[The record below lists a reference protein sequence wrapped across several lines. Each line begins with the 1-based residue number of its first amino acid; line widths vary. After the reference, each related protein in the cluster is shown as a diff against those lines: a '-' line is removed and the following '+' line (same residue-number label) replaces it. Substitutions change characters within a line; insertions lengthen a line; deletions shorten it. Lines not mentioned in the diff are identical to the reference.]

1 MNGEDVYVLDT
12 FGKEACL
19 REKPPVIQYLSDR
32 YNQGEP
38 LRVADLVR
46 EGKVLGMTEGAV
58 RGVTSMM
65 VDAGGLVRVDRGVYQ
80 VSPDH
85 DRTKPLRIRPQKPRK
100 KRSGKEPK
108 YVDRAVDGTVLRSRV
123 PGVCRSKPKKGKA
136 LDESRRKAGTV
147 SKSLQREVESLLDRY
162 KIIDVQFATEL
173 AGLLADV
180 RDGKVK

>member
-1 MNGEDVYVLDT
+1 M
-12 FGKEACL
+12 

-38 LRVADLVR
+38 LHVADLVR
-46 EGKVLGMTEGAV
+46 EGEVLGMTEGAV

-80 VSPDH
+80 VSPGH

-108 YVDRAVDGTVLRSRV
+108 YVDRTADDVVLRSKV
-123 PGVCRSKPKKGKA
+123 PGVCLGKPRNGKA
-136 LDESRRKAGTV
+136 MDESRRRAETV
-147 SKSLQREVESLLDRY
+147 SGSLQAAIESLLDRY
-162 KIIDVQFATEL
+162 KIIDVRFATEL